1 MGLSGGRWASPGK
14 SQVSW
19 WQSYE
24 SPLWVLEAE
33 VSGEKESEG
42 RCAGEAS
49 EKDKGERMGSERE
62 EEEEGDQK
70 GQN

>member
-1 MGLSGGRWASPGK
+1 MGLTREVPGEL
-14 SQVSW
+14 V
-19 WQSYE
+19 E
-24 SPLWVLEAE
+24 VPREPPLGVEAE

-62 EEEEGDQK
+62 EGDQK
-70 GQN
+70 